1 MRVAA
6 VLDSGYL
13 TEGAVTHELERT
25 FADYVGVPHAIAV
38 TSCTTGLELAF
49 RAVGIGAGDEVIVPD
64 YTYPATASAVAIVGA
79 TPVIVDIDEET
90 QLISCAAAEAA
101 ITPKTRAICPVSLFG
116 NPLDYDSLNR
126 LKQAHN
132 LYIIEDAA
140 CSIGA
145 TWKGQSVGAFADI
158 SVFSMHPRKFITTGE
173 GGMITTAN
181 SQWAQWVN
189 SYKHFGMSNT
199 AAAREGVCFERM
211 GSNYK
216 LSNIQAAVGLG
227 QMQDIDML
235 LAERRLLAENYN
247 ALLGSVSEVELP
259 VITANGQHSWQTY
272 VIRVNNR
279 DSIMKNMRAQGIEV
293 QIGSYALHAHP
304 AFQSSPCRLHGDY
317 PGSKAAFAQTL
328 ALPMYHRMTQ
338 DEQLQVRDTLLE
350 NI

>member
-25 FADYVGVPHAIAV
+25 FADYVGAPHAIAV

-64 YTYPATASAVAIVGA
+64 YTYPATASAVAMVGA
-79 TPVIVDIDEET
+79 TPVIVDIDEKT
-90 QLISCAAAEAA
+90 QLINCAAAEAA
-101 ITPKTRAICPVSLFG
+101 ITTKTRAICPVSLFG
-116 NPLDYDSLNR
+116 NPLDYDALNR

-145 TWKGQSVGAFADI
+145 TWKGQAVGTFADI

-173 GGMITTAN
+173 GGMITTGN
-181 SQWAQWVN
+181 SQWAEWMN

-199 AAAREGVCFERM
+199 TAAREGVCFERM

-227 QMQDIDML
+227 QMQDVNML
-235 LAERRLLAENYN
+235 LAERRSLAENYN
-247 ALLGSVSEVELP
+247 TLLSSVSGIELP
-259 VITANGQHSWQTY
+259 VITAYGQHSWQTY

-304 AFQSSPCRLHGDY
+304 AFQSSTCRLHGNY
-317 PGSKAAFAQTL
+317 TGSKAAFDQSL
-328 ALPMYHRMTQ
+328 ALPMYHGMSKEDQ
-338 DEQLQVRDTLLE
+338 EIVVHMLVKKL
-350 NI
+350 